1 MTLGSFWEIKDS
13 SGIHLAMSKRTNQ
26 NKMITQ
32 TKNMCPK
39 CSDARQWNIKDNMVI
54 LSQQSLDVVL

>member
-1 MTLGSFWEIKDS
+1 
-13 SGIHLAMSKRTNQ
+13 MSKRTNQ

-39 CSDARQWNIKDNMVI
+39 SSDARQWNIKDNMVI
-54 LSQQSLDVVL
+54 LSQRSLDVVL

>member
-1 MTLGSFWEIKDS
+1 
-13 SGIHLAMSKRTNQ
+13 MSKRTNQ

-39 CSDARQWNIKDNMVI
+39 SSDARQWNRKDNMVI
-54 LSQQSLDVVL
+54 LSQLFLDVVL

>member
-39 CSDARQWNIKDNMVI
+39 SSDARQWNIKDNMVI
-54 LSQQSLDVVL
+54 LSQ